1 MSRIVEFV
9 SPDRRLLS
17 QIVVSG
23 KRIQLCSSAFVVCAS
38 SIEFKLRT
46 RGYLIQWRCI
56 INKSTN
62 SAADDAR
69 LLGVSS
75 GNLKNPIGP
84 TVENMLLCLG
94 FIT

>member
-1 MSRIVEFV
+1 M
-9 SPDRRLLS
+9 
-17 QIVVSG
+17 
-23 KRIQLCSSAFVVCAS
+23 CAS
-38 SIEFKLRT
+38 LIEFKLRT

-56 INKSTN
+56 INKSMN

-94 FIT
+94 FITLGCLKAGNFGKKEVTIVRTYG